1 MRATKVEQTTHGR
14 QSIRYWEELPALLD
28 TSMQAGC
35 RGCSAVCNVVRVR
48 TGCDHV
54 PRNCVLQLCFARQ
67 CIPPFVSERW
77 STANGQF
84 YDVENQAT
92 LKQTEH
98 FRCNYIEW
106 DPSGRYACTAVSQP
120 VTGSHWKA
128 QMDNGYQLFSFQA
141 SSCAVTGLLICLG
154 HGNENIQ
161 QE

>member
-1 MRATKVEQTTHGR
+1 MTLDNEQYSDTFQHLVRRAN
-14 QSIRYWEELPALLD
+14 L
-28 TSMQAGC
+28 
-35 RGCSAVCNVVRVR
+35 
-48 TGCDHV
+48 
-54 PRNCVLQLCFARQ
+54 
-67 CIPPFVSERW
+67 
-77 STANGQF
+77 QF

-141 SSCAVTGLLICLG
+141 SALLL
-154 HGNENIQ
+154 
-161 QE
+161 